1 MMRLSRLALYA
12 RTARELQPVQWLY
25 LPLRRLQGPPRVR
38 TVYPDAT
45 VDSAALAAFR
55 QVMLRWPHQPA
66 EHFATA
72 EAVLGGEFRFLN
84 HSERIQHPDWS
95 HRYVSHLW
103 SYNLHY
109 FDYGV
114 DLAVAYLQT
123 RRTEFLSRLEQLVTS
138 WIAGTRE
145 LSGDGWQ
152 PYAISVRIP
161 NWIQV
166 FTLLAGDL
174 RAEVRDA
181 MVGSLYAQA
190 TALERRLE
198 LHLQANHLLR
208 NYYALAWAGLFL
220 RGRRADR
227 WRRRAV
233 VAYWRELSRQV
244 LPDGGHFERSPMYH
258 ALVLA
263 DSLRLLDLCRATGA
277 PVPEHGQGAVR
288 RLLDAFLV
296 LSRADG
302 SLHLF
307 NDSANGIAPARAELV
322 ALAAHTLGEDVVDS
336 APGHFA
342 LSHTGYFGVRDDS
355 TRSSLIVDCGE
366 PGPSFQPGHAHCD
379 MLSYELDIDGRPV
392 VVDSGVRGYEG
403 DPLREY
409 VRSTRAHNTVSIG
422 GREQSEVWATY
433 RMARRARID
442 HREWRKT
449 PTGAIFAG
457 AYRPWYDRRVR
468 HHRTIE
474 AVGCRWN
481 ITDRIE
487 GALGA
492 SLASFIH
499 LHPDFRIELR
509 GQRILAESPQLA
521 VWIEPFGV
529 DTVRV
534 LRGESDPVQGWYCPE
549 FGTAVPAPV
558 VELGVESN
566 RGLPIGYTILPVGRG

>member
-1 MMRLSRLALYA
+1 MRLSRLALYA

-25 LPLRRLQGPPRVR
+25 IPLRRLQGPPRVPSVDR
-38 TVYPDAT
+38 SAA
-45 VDSAALAAFR
+45 VDSSAWEAFHQVLIRWPRRAEEHLAA
-55 QVMLRWPHQPA
+55 A
-66 EHFATA
+66 ERILA
-72 EAVLGGEFRFLN
+72 GEFRFLN
-84 HSERIQHPDWS
+84 HAEQMRKPDWRQ
-95 HRYVSHLW
+95 RYVSHLW

-114 DLAVAYLQT
+114 DLALAYLQT
-123 RRTEFLSRLEQLVTS
+123 RRTEFLRRLEELVVD
-138 WIAGTRE
+138 WIVGTQDR
-145 LSGDGWQ
+145 SGDGWQ

-166 FTLLAGDL
+166 LALVGHDL

-181 MVGSLYAQA
+181 MVGSIYAQA

-198 LHLQANHLLR
+198 FHIQANHLLR
-208 NYYALAWAGLFL
+208 NYCALAWSGLFL

-233 VAYWRELSRQV
+233 QAYWRELSRQV

-277 PVPEHGQGAVR
+277 PVPPSAPDAAR
-288 RLLDAFLV
+288 RMLRAQSV
-296 LSRADG
+296 LSREDG

-307 NDSANGIAPARAELV
+307 NDSANGIAPRRAELF
-322 ALAAHTLGEDVVDS
+322 ALASQALGEAVEDVFP
-336 APGHFA
+336 AHFV
-342 LSHTGYFGVRDDS
+342 LSHTGYFAWKDDA
-355 TRSSLIVDCGE
+355 TRSKLVVDCGE
-366 PGPSFQPGHAHCD
+366 PGPSFQPGHAHCGV
-379 MLSYELDIDGRPV
+379 LSYELDIDGFPV
-392 VVDSGVRGYEG
+392 VVDSGVRGYDG
-403 DPLREY
+403 DLLRDY

-422 GREQSEVWATY
+422 GREQSEIWATF
-433 RMARRARID
+433 RMARRARIE
-442 HREWRKT
+442 HREWRVT
-449 PTGAIFAG
+449 SSGAIITG
-457 AYRPWYDRRVR
+457 AYRPYFDRRVR
-468 HHRTIE
+468 HHRSIE
-474 AVGCRWN
+474 ALEARWS
-481 ITDRIE
+481 ITDRVE

-509 GQRILAESPQLA
+509 ERRVLAESPRLA

-534 LRGESDPVQGWYCPE
+534 YCGERDPVQGWYCPE
-549 FGTAVPAPV
+549 FGVSVPAPV
-558 VELGVESN
+558 IELGVESN
-566 RGLPIGYTILPVGRG
+566 RGLPFGYKIFSAKRG